1 MGGTTPKPVVTT
13 KPAVST
19 GNFSWTKVAN
29 KHCASSSHPKS
40 YPSLKEAAVD
50 CVKLGSACIGIYD
63 GGCNNV
69 GEFRL
74 CKSGNSFVYSGISC
88 VYTPNDAKTKSKGTT
103 RKGTTPKPVVTTK
116 PAVS

>member
-74 CKSGNSFVYSGISC
+74 CKSGNAFVKSEISC
-88 VYTPNDAKTKSKGTT
+88 VYTPPK
-103 RKGTTPKPVVTTK
+103 TTPKPVVTT
-116 PAVS
+116 